1 MPALFFPGRYSF
13 HWAAATWR
21 TPSEFIVLGG
31 GRTTRGSACSR
42 IAHMHS
48 EKPDPPDISGKIPVG
63 LRHSH
68 PGRHNRGDLASAW
81 AFKPNDGG

>member
-1 MPALFFPGRYSF
+1 
-13 HWAAATWR
+13 
-21 TPSEFIVLGG
+21 
-31 GRTTRGSACSR
+31 
-42 IAHMHS
+42 MHS

-81 AFKPNDGG
+81 AFKPNDGGWRCAAGPQGRFL